1 MEKYPVYNT
10 SFCKFRSCLIHPICR
25 GSSYLLDSKKTSL
38 TGCWLI
44 FHATRFK
51 EARLACLFDLS
62 FMSAYNPRLVFF
74 GGNAEGLVVLSPWL
88 SRIVRNNH
96 NQHTW
101 FLPAYLQHLSY
112 KYRWGKAYIPFIVT
126 LGAYFVQ
133 AIWSGNSKGEQITGN
148 FLFSIVANK
157 CLSSS
162 KWTVLKKDVIIDT

>member
-25 GSSYLLDSKKTSL
+25 GSSYLLDIL
-38 TGCWLI
+38 LI
-44 FHATRFK
+44 FRRKLLLLDADLFSMLPDLKKLDWHAFLTF
-51 EARLACLFDLS
+51 LLCQHIIHDWCLL
-62 FMSAYNPRLVFF
+62 

-133 AIWSGNSKGEQITGN
+133 AI
-148 FLFSIVANK
+148 
-157 CLSSS
+157 
-162 KWTVLKKDVIIDT
+162 